1 MRELNSLNSPLAP
14 WQVPLITMFT
24 ISFLVMIAQNACRC
38 EEVACEESL
47 KLKSQAESK
56 GVEDAKQTGAAKSLC
71 IPFEQDP
78 IPSGAVCFC
87 CGKPAKRWA
96 LFGRSY

>member
-1 MRELNSLNSPLAP
+1 MRELNSQNSPLAP
-14 WQVPLITMFT
+14 WQVPLIATFKMSLP
-24 ISFLVMIAQNACRC
+24 IMIAQNACRC

-56 GVEDAKQTGAAKSLC
+56 GVEDVKQTGAAKSLC

>member
-1 MRELNSLNSPLAP
+1 
-14 WQVPLITMFT
+14 MFT

>member
-1 MRELNSLNSPLAP
+1 MHLIRPLLPGNILSETAC
-14 WQVPLITMFT
+14 FA
-24 ISFLVMIAQNACRC
+24 SCRFLKFLKWHARC

-47 KLKSQAESK
+47 KVKSQAESK
-56 GVEDAKQTGAAKSLC
+56 CVEDAKQTGAAKSLC

>member
-1 MRELNSLNSPLAP
+1 MRELNALNSPLAP
-14 WQVPLITMFT
+14 WYTNHCFMICSMSTKISHDVP
-24 ISFLVMIAQNACRC
+24 RC

-71 IPFEQDP
+71 IPFEQDA

-87 CGKPAKRWA
+87 CGKSAKRWA

>member
-1 MRELNSLNSPLAP
+1 MLSIRLSPHGIYMT
-14 WQVPLITMFT
+14 VFVRCIFM
-24 ISFLVMIAQNACRC
+24 ISHFGPRC

-87 CGKPAKRWA
+87 CGKAAKRWA

>member
-1 MRELNSLNSPLAP
+1 MHPHLQLHDFYF
-14 WQVPLITMFT
+14 V
-24 ISFLVMIAQNACRC
+24 VIAIAEIALRC
-38 EEVACEESL
+38 EEVVCEESL
-47 KLKSQAESK
+47 KARSQAESK

-78 IPSGAVCFC
+78 LPSGAVCFC